1 MRGWKF
7 QGGRWRL
14 TSIGV
19 GSEVDAGDQT
29 KLELR
34 FVRVPHSAASN
45 RVTLKTPDIVCDL
58 PPMIRPAVHRFS
70 TRTVLQNLAAL
81 LGVSV
86 VVGCQSPLENDPD
99 HLAGDELA
107 AAARSSIELQVAQVP
122 AGSAPIIGASE
133 GEIETM
139 LASRRE
145 ELDAIGPK
153 MSDLGPSLDVGI
165 PLGGSDASAAQVVL
179 SLQSAIQAA
188 VANNLSVQNAQL
200 QKAVTDAQ
208 IVQAEAAFDWVLG
221 AATGYQRIERP
232 SIGILFPGFSD
243 PVIPSVTNQ
252 NVLQLSTN
260 LQKQLTAGGSFSVGV
275 TENFVDNLDTEYYTP
290 DPAYQTALTLGF
302 TQPLLRGFGTEVNL
316 AQIRVAQNQ
325 DLAAFQAL
333 RAQLLKVVSDTEA
346 TYWALVQARNQLV
359 TAQWLVEVGTE
370 VREVLAKRRQFDATV
385 SEYANAVATVEQ
397 RKATV
402 LDAKRATQI
411 AANALKAL
419 MNSTELPVG
428 GDTLI
433 VPSDFPSATPFQ
445 ADLRS
450 SLTTALEC
458 SPAVE
463 SALIGID
470 TADIGV
476 VVSDNGLL
484 PQLNLATQVEWFGL
498 AGGFGSSVG
507 QVADGDFVDYAAGL
521 QFSQAIGNR
530 AAESAYRQARL
541 QRSQAVIQYRTAVQS
556 AALAVKNALI
566 DCVSYRELVEQNRQ
580 TRLAQAENLRALL
593 VDERTLAA
601 LSPEFLQLKFQT
613 QNALAQSQN
622 IYIGALA
629 AYQVSIARL
638 HQAMGDGLEV
648 NRIEVLELSEDST
661 HTTSSR
667 LRNSNAPEQP

>member
-1 MRGWKF
+1 
-7 QGGRWRL
+7 
-14 TSIGV
+14 
-19 GSEVDAGDQT
+19 
-29 KLELR
+29 
-34 FVRVPHSAASN
+34 
-45 RVTLKTPDIVCDL
+45 
-58 PPMIRPAVHRFS
+58 MIRPAVHLFS

-86 VVGCQSPLENDPD
+86 VVGCQSPLDLD
-99 HLAGDELA
+99 SDVLAGDKLA
-107 AAARSSIELQVAQVP
+107 LVAHSAIEEQLTQVP
-122 AGSAPIIGASE
+122 QGAAPTIGATD

-139 LASRRE
+139 LAARRE

-153 MSDLGPSLDVGI
+153 MSDLGPALDVGI
-165 PLGGSDASAAQVVL
+165 PLDGAASGSAAQVVL
-179 SLQSAIQAA
+179 SLQSAVHAA
-188 VANNLSVQNAQL
+188 VANNLSVQNSQL

-221 AATGYQRIERP
+221 AATGYQRIEQP
-232 SIGILFPGFSD
+232 SIGIIFPGLSGT
-243 PVIPSVTNQ
+243 VLPSVTNQ
-252 NVLQLSTN
+252 NNIQLSTN
-260 LQKQLTAGGSFSVGV
+260 LQKQLEAGGSFSVGI
-275 TENFVDNLDTEYYTP
+275 TENFVNNLNTEYYTP
-290 DPAYQTALTLGF
+290 DPAYQTALALGF
-302 TQPLLRGFGTEVNL
+302 TQPLLRGFGTDVNL
-316 AQIRVAQNQ
+316 AQIRIAQNQ
-325 DLAAFQAL
+325 DLATFQAL

-359 TAQWLVEVGTE
+359 TAQWLVEVGIE

-402 LDAKRATQI
+402 LDAKRAVQI
-411 AANALKAL
+411 ASNTLKAL
-419 MNSTELPVG
+419 MHSPELPVG
-428 GDTLI
+428 GDVLI
-433 VPSDFPSATPFQ
+433 VPSDFPSSTPFQ

-463 SALIGID
+463 AALLGID
-470 TADIGV
+470 TARIGV
-476 VVSDNGLL
+476 EVSDNGRL
-484 PQLNLATQVEWFGL
+484 PQLNLSTQVEWFGL
-498 AGGFGSSVG
+498 AGGFGSSMN
-507 QVADGDFVDYAAGL
+507 QVAGGDFVDYAAGL

-541 QRSQAVIQYRTAVQS
+541 QRSQAVIQYRAAVQS
-556 AALAVKNALI
+556 TALAVKNALI
-566 DCVSYRELVEQNRQ
+566 DCVSYRQLVEQNRQ

-622 IYIGALA
+622 IYIGALS
-629 AYQVSIARL
+629 AYQISVARL
-638 HQAMGDGLEV
+638 HEAMGDGLEV
-648 NRIEVLELSEDST
+648 NRIEVLELPEDST

-667 LRNSNAPEQP
+667 LRSSPASEQP